1 MIQVYLYSDEKHAE
15 ETRQILA
22 TLNELSNRFDLKI
35 NEIHLPEDSW
45 ISEKGQVNLPE
56 LHIGNFIVKDVLNS
70 SAIESTMRRAQ
81 EFLNYSIG
89 RRDMPA
95 VNSLSKPVVLSGSD
109 RFALW
114 FSRSYLWFIS
124 VLVLIYVGLPFFAP
138 VLMRTGST
146 QAAGLIYRGYRL
158 VCHQLGYR
166 SFYLFGE
173 QAVYPRALAGMEG
186 LKTFEEAT
194 HIHPD
199 NLTES
204 SLFIGNDQLGFK
216 VALCQRD
223 VAIYGSILLFAIIFA
238 LSQRKIKTIPW
249 YVWLV
254 LALGPI
260 GLDGFSQLLSQMEW
274 PFFSWLPVRE
284 STPFLRVL
292 TGFIFGWFTAWYAF
306 PALEET
312 LLPTRRRLELKTLAS
327 RQGKEK

>member
-1 MIQVYLYSDEKHAE
+1 MIQVYLYSDEKHTE

-22 TLNELSNRFDLKI
+22 TLNELSNRFDLEV
-35 NEIHLPEDSW
+35 NEIQLPKASW
-45 ISEKGQVNLPE
+45 ISEKGKVNLPE
-56 LHIGNFIVKDVLNS
+56 LHIGNFIVKDVLNQS
-70 SAIESTMRRAQ
+70 VVESTVQRAQ
-81 EFLNYSIG
+81 EFLNYSMD

-95 VNSLSKPVVLSGSD
+95 VNSLSKPVELSGSD
-109 RFALW
+109 KFALW

-124 VLVLIYVGLPFFAP
+124 LLVLIYVGLPFFAP
-138 VLMRTGST
+138 VLMKTGAT

-173 QAVYPRALAGMEG
+173 QAVYPRALAGLEG

-204 SLFIGNDQLGFK
+204 SLFVGNNQLGFK

-238 LSQRKIKTIPW
+238 LSKRKIKTIPW

-254 LALGPI
+254 VALGPI
-260 GLDGFSQLLSQMEW
+260 GLDGVSQLLSQMK
-274 PFFSWLPVRE
+274 FSFLNWLPVRE

-292 TGFIFGWFTAWYAF
+292 TGFIFGWFTSWYAF

-312 LLPTRRRLELKTLAS
+312 LLPTRQRLELRTLAS
-327 RQGKEK
+327 QRVRKK